1 MDLILSIKN
10 HPKRVKYFLALFYA
24 IGVIAIYIPFTAS
37 FFISLTPITLLMSLG
52 FLALY
57 TAENNT
63 KTLLFFLFVFIAGY
77 FIEVIGVNTGL
88 IFGHYKYGE
97 TLGYKVFETPLMM
110 GFNWVL
116 MIYLTASL
124 SENIKTPAAVKVLMA
139 SALMIVYDL
148 VLEQFAPALDMWTWH
163 KNNIPI
169 QNYLAWFGVSLVF
182 HSLLKAFRIKTI
194 NSLSVIV
201 YLCQI
206 LFFLAL
212 TFKFKI

>member
-1 MDLILSIKN
+1 MELILSIKN
-10 HPKRVKYFLALFYA
+10 HPKRVKYFLALFYT
-24 IGVIAIYIPFTAS
+24 IGVIAIYIPFTS
-37 FFISLTPITLLMSLG
+37 SLFISLTPLTLLMSLG

-57 TAENNT
+57 NAENDT
-63 KTLLFFLFVFIAGY
+63 KTLLFFLFVFIVGY

-124 SENIKTPAAVKVLMA
+124 TESIKTTAAVKVLMA

-148 VLEQFAPALDMWTWH
+148 ILEQFAPSLGMWTWQ
-163 KNNIPI
+163 NNDIPL
-169 QNYLAWFGVSLVF
+169 QNYFAWFGVSLVF
-182 HSLLKAFRIKTI
+182 HSLLRALKIKTS
-194 NSLSVIV
+194 NTLSVVI

-212 TFKFKI
+212 TFKFKF

>member
-10 HPKRVKYFLALFYA
+10 HPKRVKYFLALFYT
-24 IGVIAIYIPFTAS
+24 IGVIAIYFPFTS
-37 FFISLTPITLLMSLG
+37 SLFISLTPITLLMSLG
-52 FLALY
+52 LLALY
-57 TAENNT
+57 NAENDT
-63 KTLLFFLFVFIAGY
+63 KTLLVFLFVFMAGY

-97 TLGYKVFETPLMM
+97 TLGYKVFKTPLMM

-124 SENIKTPAAVKVLMA
+124 TENIKTPVAIKVLMA
-139 SALMIVYDL
+139 SVLMIVYDL
-148 VLEQFAPALDMWTWH
+148 ILEQFAPALGMWTWH
-163 KNNIPI
+163 NNNIPL

-182 HSLLKAFRIKTI
+182 HSLLKALNIKTV
-194 NSLSVIV
+194 NTLSVVI
-201 YLCQI
+201 YLSQI

-212 TFKFKI
+212 TFKFKF

>member
-1 MDLILSIKN
+1 M
-10 HPKRVKYFLALFYA
+10 
-24 IGVIAIYIPFTAS
+24 
-37 FFISLTPITLLMSLG
+37 
-52 FLALY
+52 
-57 TAENNT
+57 
-63 KTLLFFLFVFIAGY
+63 
-77 FIEVIGVNTGL
+77 

-124 SENIKTPAAVKVLMA
+124 TESIKTTAAVKVLMA

-148 VLEQFAPALDMWTWH
+148 ILEQFAPSLGMWTWQ
-163 KNNIPI
+163 NNDIPL
-169 QNYLAWFGVSLVF
+169 QNYFAWFGVSLVF
-182 HSLLKAFRIKTI
+182 HSLLRALKIKTS
-194 NSLSVIV
+194 NTLSVVI

>member
-1 MDLILSIKN
+1 MELILSIKN
-10 HPKRVKYFLALFYA
+10 HPKRVKYFLALFYT
-24 IGVIAIYIPFTAS
+24 IGVIAIYIPFTS
-37 FFISLTPITLLMSLG
+37 SLFISLTPLTLLMSLG

-57 TAENNT
+57 TAENDT
-63 KTLLFFLFVFIAGY
+63 KTLLFFLFVFIVGY

-124 SENIKTPAAVKVLMA
+124 TESIKTTAAVKVLMA

-148 VLEQFAPALDMWTWH
+148 ILEQFAPSLGMWTWQ
-163 KNNIPI
+163 NNDIPL
-169 QNYLAWFGVSLVF
+169 QNYFAWFGVSLVF
-182 HSLLKAFRIKTI
+182 HSLLRALKIKTS
-194 NSLSVIV
+194 NTLSGVI

-206 LFFLAL
+206 LFFIAL
-212 TFKFKI
+212 TFKFKF

>member
-52 FLALY
+52 LLALY

-124 SENIKTPAAVKVLMA
+124 SENIKTPPVVKVLMA

-148 VLEQFAPALDMWTWH
+148 ILEQFAPDLRMWTWQ
-163 KNNIPI
+163 NNDIPL
-169 QNYLAWFGVSLVF
+169 QNYFAWFGVSLVF
-182 HSLLKAFRIKTI
+182 HSLLRALKIKTS
-194 NSLSVIV
+194 NTLSVVI

>member
-1 MDLILSIKN
+1 MDLILTIKN
-10 HPKRVKYFLALFYA
+10 HPKRVKYFLALFYT
-24 IGVIAIYIPFTAS
+24 IGVIAIYIPFTS
-37 FFISLTPITLLMSLG
+37 SLFISLTPLTLLMSLG

-63 KTLLFFLFVFIAGY
+63 KTLLFFLFVFIVGY

-124 SENIKTPAAVKVLMA
+124 TENTKTPVAVKVLMA

-148 VLEQFAPALDMWTWH
+148 ILEQFAPSLGMWTWH
-163 KNNIPI
+163 NNNIPL
-169 QNYLAWFGVSLVF
+169 QNYIAWFGVSLVF
-182 HSLLKAFRIKTI
+182 HSLLKALNIKTA
-194 NSLSVIV
+194 NTLSVVI
-201 YLCQI
+201 YLCQV

-212 TFKFKI
+212 TFKFKF

>member
-1 MDLILSIKN
+1 M
-10 HPKRVKYFLALFYA
+10 
-24 IGVIAIYIPFTAS
+24 
-37 FFISLTPITLLMSLG
+37 
-52 FLALY
+52 
-57 TAENNT
+57 
-63 KTLLFFLFVFIAGY
+63 
-77 FIEVIGVNTGL
+77 
-88 IFGHYKYGE
+88 
-97 TLGYKVFETPLMM
+97 GYKVFETPLMM

-148 VLEQFAPALDMWTWH
+148 ILEQFAPALGMWTWQ
-163 KNNIPI
+163 NNDIPL
-169 QNYLAWFGVSLVF
+169 QNYFAWFGVSLVF

>member
-1 MDLILSIKN
+1 MDLILTIKK
-10 HPKRVKYFLALFYA
+10 HPKRVKYFLALFYT
-24 IGVIAIYIPFTAS
+24 IGVIAIYIPFTS
-37 FFISLTPITLLMSLG
+37 SLFISLTPLTLLMSLG

-57 TAENNT
+57 IAENNT
-63 KTLLFFLFVFIAGY
+63 KTLLFFLFVFIVGY

-124 SENIKTPAAVKVLMA
+124 TENIKNPVAVKVLMA

-148 VLEQFAPALDMWTWH
+148 ILEQFAPALGMWTWQ
-163 KNNIPI
+163 NNDIPL
-169 QNYLAWFGVSLVF
+169 QNYFAWFGVSLLF
-182 HSLLKAFRIKTI
+182 HSLLRALKIKTA
-194 NSLSVIV
+194 NTLSVVI

-206 LFFLAL
+206 LFFIAL
-212 TFKFKI
+212 TFKFKF